1 MDVVVFMK
9 NKLFTLSQEER
20 TPLCKLGLNITHIMN
35 DKAGN
40 KHYDILDIINE
51 IVIIRELL
59 SINNYDKIE
68 TFLRNK
74 ILKKE
79 TLFKGVYKI
88 KNNFNELRVHKCL
101 KNDENKSVILE
112 RLDLI
117 LFHLNLLN
125 NSK

>member
-20 TPLCKLGLNITHIMN
+20 TPLCKLGLNITHIMK
-35 DKAGN
+35 DKVGV
-40 KHYDILDIINE
+40 KHYDLLDIIKE
-51 IVIIRELL
+51 IDVIREIL
-59 SINNYDKIE
+59 SVNSYDKIE
-68 TFLRNK
+68 IFLRNK
-74 ILKKE
+74 LLKKE

-101 KNDENKSVILE
+101 KDDENKLVILE